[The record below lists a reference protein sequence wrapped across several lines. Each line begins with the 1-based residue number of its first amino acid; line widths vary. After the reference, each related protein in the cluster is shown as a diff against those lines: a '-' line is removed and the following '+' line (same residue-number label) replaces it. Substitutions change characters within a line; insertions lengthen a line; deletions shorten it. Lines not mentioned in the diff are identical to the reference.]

1 MIAIYLIG
9 FVINLSVFFLFENEL
24 NTKERFSN
32 YYIPIALFASTLS
45 FVLWIIIAVSIITL
59 YLRNKND
66 KTR

>member
-9 FVINLSVFFLFENEL
+9 FVINLYVFLLFENEL

-59 YLRNKND
+59 YLRNK
-66 KTR
+66 K

>member
-9 FVINLSVFFLFENEL
+9 FVINLSLFFLFENEL
-24 NTKERFSN
+24 NTNERFSN
-32 YYIPIALFASTLS
+32 YYITIALFASTLS
-45 FVLWIIIAVSIITL
+45 FVLWIIIAVSILTL

>member
-24 NTKERFSN
+24 NTNERFSN
-32 YYIPIALFASTLS
+32 YYILIALFASALS
-45 FVLWIIIAVSIITL
+45 FVLWIIIAVSILTL

>member
-24 NTKERFSN
+24 NTNERFSN
-32 YYIPIALFASTLS
+32 YYIPIALFASSLS
-45 FVLWIIIAVSIITL
+45 FVLWIIIAVSILTL
-59 YLRNKND
+59 YLMNKND

>member
-24 NTKERFSN
+24 NTNERFSN
-32 YYIPIALFASTLS
+32 YYIQIALFASSLS
-45 FVLWIIIAVSIITL
+45 FVLWIIIAVSILTL